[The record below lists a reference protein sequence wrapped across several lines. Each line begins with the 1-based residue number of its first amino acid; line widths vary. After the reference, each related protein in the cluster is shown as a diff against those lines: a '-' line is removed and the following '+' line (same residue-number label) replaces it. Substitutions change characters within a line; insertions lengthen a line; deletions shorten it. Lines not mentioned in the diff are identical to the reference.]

1 MGWLAKRKRDKKLG
15 EFIADASMGGGAF
28 VTASPPDVVLGWYR
42 SSKRVQVITDDV
54 DVVSAHPVSTN
65 GTVGDEI
72 VTVRAQ
78 ATGSGTHVAIL
89 LGDDP
94 MSDGT
99 LNMYAL
105 GPVTY
110 LLAMVDQADPGW
122 RRA

>member
-1 MGWLAKRKRDKKLG
+1 MVVCPH
-15 EFIADASMGGGAF
+15 EGGAI
-28 VTASPPDVVLGWYR
+28 
-42 SSKRVQVITDDV
+42 SSHKSSEKAVRPALDTLLAMP
-54 DVVSAHPVSTN
+54 SAGARN

-110 LLAMVDQADPGW
+110 LLAMVDQADPG
-122 RRA
+122 